1 MSDRQALLQRIN
13 EASFA
18 VVDITLY
25 LDTHPTDMEALQ
37 FFKKVMKERKIALEE
52 FEAKYEPLMVDCVNP
67 KENNKTGFASDYPGQ
82 EHWTW
87 ADGPIPWDNV
97 E

>member
-1 MSDRQALLQRIN
+1 MN
-13 EASFA
+13 
-18 VVDITLY
+18 
-25 LDTHPTDMEALQ
+25 
-37 FFKKVMKERKIALEE
+37 ERKTAMAE
-52 FEAKYEPLMVDCVNP
+52 FEEKYEPLIVDCVKPN
-67 KENNKTGFASDYPGQ
+67 ENNKTGYATDYPAK